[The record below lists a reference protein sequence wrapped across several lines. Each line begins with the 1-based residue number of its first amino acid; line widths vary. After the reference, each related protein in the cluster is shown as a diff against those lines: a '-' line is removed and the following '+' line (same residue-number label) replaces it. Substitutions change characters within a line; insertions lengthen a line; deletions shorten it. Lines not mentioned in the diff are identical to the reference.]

1 MPFFITIYMN
11 ENAFSCKICYLFIF
25 SINANYNNIIFNELS
40 LNTHNLAFITIEKFM
55 YKGILLSLTA
65 SCLFGLVYYYPILL
79 QPLSVIDIFCW
90 RLLMSFPAILLLV
103 LLERQWHTI
112 IELWQRIRQQP
123 LFLLA
128 LIFSAMLVAIQMLIF
143 VWAPLAGR
151 ALSTSL
157 GYFMLPLTMV
167 ICGRVVYKERF
178 SFFQKIAVSLA
189 FSGVILEVYLTG
201 AFSWETVIISLGY
214 PIYFV
219 FRRHMKIDGIA
230 GTFSDFF
237 FIALACLI
245 YFILQYPLTKVV
257 NDISHFPVFIPFLGV
272 ITAIAFAAY
281 FSACRMLP
289 LGIFGLLG
297 YVEPIL
303 LAIVSIVFLHETIS
317 PNHIISYGLIWG
329 AVCMLVIEG
338 IISTI
343 RNIKRKRF
351 KT

>member
-1 MPFFITIYMN
+1 M
-11 ENAFSCKICYLFIF
+11 SQKILF
-25 SINANYNNIIFNELS
+25 
-40 LNTHNLAFITIEKFM
+40 TIEKFM
-55 YKGILLSLTA
+55 YRGILLSLIA
-65 SCLFGLVYYYPILL
+65 SCLFGLVYYYPVLL
-79 QPLSVIDIFCW
+79 RPLSVVDIFCW
-90 RLLMSFPAILLLV
+90 RLMMSFPAILLLV
-103 LLERQWHTI
+103 LIERQWSAIT
-112 IELWQRIRQQP
+112 ELLQRIRQQP

-128 LIFSAMLVAIQMLIF
+128 LIFSAILIAIQMLIF

-167 ICGRVVYKERF
+167 VCGRVVYKERF
-178 SFFQKIAVSLA
+178 SFLQKIAVGLA

-201 AFSWETVIISLGY
+201 AFSWETIVISLGY

-219 FRRHMKIDGIA
+219 FRRKMRIDGIA

-245 YFILQYPLTKVV
+245 YFMIQYPTSKIVS
-257 NDISHFPVFIPFLGV
+257 DMAHFPIYIPLLGI

-281 FSACRMLP
+281 FSASRMLP

-317 PNHIISYGLIWG
+317 PNHIISYGLIWS

-338 IISTI
+338 LITTI
-343 RNIKRKRF
+343 RNIKRKRINA
-351 KT
+351 